1 MLLLNSQQQEALVKI
16 DAFIS
21 SKKEKMHLLEGFAG
35 TGKTTVIT
43 QLFSSRKFF
52 KKDIVFAATTNK
64 AVSVL
69 QNMFGNKYEHVEFK
83 TIHKL
88 CKIKR
93 RITDDGNIEFNLNE
107 SPEMFKKNKKT
118 IFNYDIIIID
128 ECSMISQKILAL
140 LVGYSSRIRG
150 KIIFVGDRYQL
161 PPVNENISEVFK
173 LPISVSKLSKVVRC
187 NDSVVEFGTRIR
199 NSIDKGENIST
210 KGCKS
215 DKFKTFKNSSLWLQN
230 FIDTFDRDRNNVLVA
245 YTNSRCHEINH
256 FIREK
261 IYGENAK
268 QEYLVDELIVFNS
281 YYSEK
286 TFELSALN
294 INVQDDT
301 YQVTPPE
308 DTAQIDDEHENK
320 AVFYTS
326 HKARIKECKQIKL
339 RLPSFPLQS
348 LFNLSTKLDLKYKI
362 HKPESFDPDSDC
374 PICFEKIKDKES
386 IETDCGHI
394 FCEKCIKIWIEQNN
408 QCPYCRMTIVEKE
421 NRVVFKD
428 DPELGDLIN
437 TFQKITTDV
446 DFKVWKIYVDSP
458 SMAGTIYSP
467 IKSEKGRFDTLI
479 TKLKETIHK
488 IKKHIIVNAEKKKY
502 SAKQV
507 FVIQR
512 LWEYFYYSYMDIFA
526 DISYGYCITV
536 HKSQGSTFD
545 DVFIDSKNIM
555 SFKNKDT
562 LNCLYTAVTRSS
574 KAVKVLV

>member
-1 MLLLNSQQQEALVKI
+1 MLLLNSQQQDALIKI
-16 DAFIS
+16 DQFIS
-21 SKKEKMHLLEGFAG
+21 SKKEKIHLLEGFAG

-69 QNMFGNKYEHVEFK
+69 QNMFGSKFEHVEFK

-93 RITDDGNIEFNLNE
+93 RITDDGDIEFNLNE
-107 SPEMFKKNKKT
+107 SPETFKKNKKT

-140 LVGYSSRIRG
+140 LVGYSNRIRG
-150 KIIFVGDRYQL
+150 KIIFVGDKYQL

-173 LPISVSKLSKVVRC
+173 LPVSSAKLSKIVRC
-187 NDSVVEFGTRIR
+187 NDSVIEFGARIR
-199 NSIDKGENIST
+199 NSIDTGDNIST

-215 DKFKTFKNSSLWLQN
+215 EKFKTFKNNNLWLKN
-230 FIDTFDRDRNNVLVA
+230 FIETFDREKNNVLLA
-245 YTNSRCHEINH
+245 YTNSRCNEINH
-256 FIREK
+256 FVRNH
-261 IYGENAK
+261 IYGDKASIEFL
-268 QEYLVDELIVFNS
+268 EDELIVFNN

-286 TFELSALN
+286 TFALSALN
-294 INVQDDT
+294 IDAVNDT
-301 YQVTPPE
+301 FEVTPPE
-308 DTAQIDDEHENK
+308 DTSQIEDENENK
-320 AVFYTS
+320 AIFYTS
-326 HKARIKECKQIKL
+326 HKARIKNCKQIKL

-348 LFNLSTKLDLKYKI
+348 LFNLTTKLDLKYKL
-362 HKPESFDPDSDC
+362 HKPESFDSETDC
-374 PICFEKIKDKES
+374 PICFDKIKDIDS

-408 QCPYCRMTIVEKE
+408 QCPYCRMTLVEKE
-421 NRVVFKD
+421 NRIVFND
-428 DPELGDLIN
+428 DPELGELIN
-437 TFQKITTDV
+437 SFTNLTNDV
-446 DFKVWKIYVDSP
+446 DFKVWQIYVDS
-458 SMAGTIYSP
+458 STMGGTIYTP
-467 IKSEKGRFDTLI
+467 IKSEKTRFDNLI
-479 TKLKETIHK
+479 TKIKETIHK
-488 IKKHIIVNAEKKKY
+488 IKKHIILNAEKKKY

-507 FVIQR
+507 YVITR
-512 LWEYFYYSYMDIFA
+512 LWEYFYYSYVDLFA

-545 DVFIDSKNIM
+545 DVFIDSKNIL
-555 SFKNKDT
+555 SFKNSDT

-574 KAVKVLV
+574 QKVKILV